1 MQFSS
6 PLPQLVLQ
14 AHDDVA
20 SQQLIQQGF
29 EWNWMGTQA
38 SFVILL
44 APILAAVAIFF
55 LGKKMWRG
63 GAALALA
70 GVGASFLASLW
81 LFYQFIILGNYGV
94 SDEQVKW
101 FSIGDYEFHFG
112 FLLDNLSIWLATVA
126 SLVSLLIIIFST
138 HYLHEEP
145 DSKLRRYYAVKSLF
159 VAGMLGTVLMDNY
172 LAMFVFWEVMGLC
185 SYLLIGYWYTKES
198 AARAA
203 KKAFLVTR
211 LGDIFLF
218 LGIVLLLITFKTL
231 SYRELFHHPDLAA
244 HKDILFWA
252 GLFIFGGAVGKSAQ
266 FPLDLWLPDAM
277 EGPTTVSA
285 LIHAATMVKAGV
297 FLVARS
303 FPLYVALGPGAGES
317 LFLII
322 GLIGGFTAIY
332 TATMALAALD
342 IKRVLAFSTLSQLGY
357 MFLAL
362 GAGGYLYLNGG
373 GGAGFTAAMLH
384 LMNHAFFKA
393 LLFLG
398 AGSVIL
404 GMHHHQDLRDMG
416 GLKSK
421 MPTTHATMLVASL
434 SIAGIIPLSGFWSKD
449 EVLATAFQAGSE
461 HGLFFLL
468 WVFGLL
474 TAALTAFYMFRM
486 MWLAFYGQARTES
499 AEHAHESP
507 SVMTIPLVILAVF
520 AAISGLW
527 LVVGTGF
534 ESVITYPYS
543 HDLGEHEAVA
553 SSEILMNILTD
564 PLTYLS
570 LALAVGG
577 IMFAR
582 ARYGA
587 GVPASEVAEPT
598 TGARGL
604 LYRRYYVTEAIYEPL
619 GNYLAYGTARVSAWF
634 DRAAIDGAVNGVATM
649 TDNAGARARRWQDG
663 RLTTYMA
670 SIAIGA
676 VVLLVFLREVVLR
689 IRW

>member
-1 MQFSS
+1 MTLDLLLQEHAATGASD
-6 PLPQLVLQ
+6 LV
-14 AHDDVA
+14 
-20 SQQLIQQGF
+20 QGF
-29 EWNWMGTQA
+29 DWANAELVAATLVVGLP
-38 SFVILL
+38 LL
-44 APILAAVAIFF
+44 AALVTF
-55 LGKKMWRG
+55 LVGKSMWRG
-63 GAALALA
+63 GAALPIAALV
-70 GVGASFLASLW
+70 GSLGASLFL
-81 LFYQFIILGNYGV
+81 FQRHILGGGEAV
-94 SDEQVKW
+94 DFSRPW
-101 FSIGDYEFHFG
+101 FTIGAYPFTVG
-112 FLLDNLSIWLATVA
+112 FLLDNLSVWLAT
-126 SLVSLLIIIFST
+126 LVSLLSLLIVVFST

-145 DSKLRRYYAVKSLF
+145 DAKLRRYYAVKALF

-172 LAMFVFWEVMGLC
+172 LLMFMFWEVMGLC
-185 SYLLIGYWYTKES
+185 SYLLIGYWYEKAS
-198 AARAA
+198 AASAA

-218 LGIVLLLITFKTL
+218 LGIVLLFTTFHTF
-231 SYRELFHHPDLAA
+231 SYRQLFHADLEA
-244 HKDILFWA
+244 HKATLFWA

-297 FLVARS
+297 YLVARS
-303 FPLYVALGPGAGES
+303 FPLLLVNHE
-317 LFLII
+317 LFLVVGIV
-322 GLIGGFTAIY
+322 GGVTALY

-362 GAGGYLYLNGG
+362 GAGGYLYGLGDHEAG
-373 GGAGFTAAMLH
+373 AAGFTAAMLH

-416 GLKSK
+416 GLRRK
-421 MPTTHATMLVASL
+421 MKTTHLTMLIGSL

-449 EVLATAFQAGSE
+449 EVLATAFHAGAE
-461 HGLFFLL
+461 HRAFFLM

-474 TAALTAFYMFRM
+474 TAFMTAFYMFRM
-486 MWLAFYGQARTES
+486 MWLAFYGKPRTEA

-507 SVMTIPLVILAVF
+507 AVMTVPLVVLAFF
-520 AAISGLW
+520 AAVSGLW
-527 LVVGTGF
+527 LVLGPGF
-534 ESVITYPYS
+534 ESVVTYPFS

-553 SSEILMNILTD
+553 GGEILTHILTD

-570 LALAVGG
+570 LGLAVAG
-577 IMFAR
+577 ILLAR
-582 ARYGA
+582 ARYGK
-587 GVPASEVAEPT
+587 GLPAAEAAEPT
-598 TGARGL
+598 TGVRGL
-604 LYRRYYVTEAIYEPL
+604 LYRRYYVTEGLYEPL
-619 GNYLAYGTARVSAWF
+619 GKYVAVGIAKLSNLF
-634 DRAAIDGAVNGVATM
+634 DRKAIDGAVNGIASAA
-649 TDNAGARARRWQDG
+649 DNAGARTRRWQDG

-670 SIAIGA
+670 SVA
-676 VVLLVFLREVVLR
+676 VGLALLLVLVREVVLR

>member
-1 MQFSS
+1 MAQAEHAPSDLITSFDFANMELIAAIAVVG
-6 PLPQLVLQ
+6 LP
-14 AHDDVA
+14 
-20 SQQLIQQGF
+20 
-29 EWNWMGTQA
+29 
-38 SFVILL
+38 LL
-44 APILAAVAIFF
+44 AALVTF
-55 LGKKMWRG
+55 LTGKTMWRG
-63 GAALALA
+63 GAMYTVVAL
-70 GVGASFLASLW
+70 VGSFVASLYLFW
-81 LFYQFIILGNYGV
+81 LHIINGAEVVDFNTA
-94 SDEQVKW
+94 W
-101 FSIGDYEFHFG
+101 FTIGHFPFTVG
-112 FLLDNLSIWLATVA
+112 FLLDNLSVWLAT
-126 SLVSLLIIIFST
+126 LVSLLSLLIVIFST

-145 DSKLRRYYAVKSLF
+145 DAKLRRYYAVKALF

-172 LAMFVFWEVMGLC
+172 LLMFMFWEIMGLC
-185 SYLLIGYWYTKES
+185 SYLLIGYWYEKES
-198 AARAA
+198 AAIAA
-203 KKAFLVTR
+203 KKAFMVTR

-218 LGIVLLLITFKTL
+218 LGIILLFTTFHTF
-231 SYRELFHHPDLAA
+231 SYRELFHADLAA
-244 HKDILFWA
+244 HKTTMFWA

-266 FPLDLWLPDAM
+266 WPLDIWLPDAM

-303 FPLYVALGPGAGES
+303 FPLLLVNEE
-317 LFLII
+317 LFVVI
-322 GLIGGFTAIY
+322 GVIGGITAIY
-332 TATMALAALD
+332 TASMALAALD

-362 GAGGYLYLNGG
+362 GAGGVLYLNTLDPATGVG
-373 GGAGFTAAMLH
+373 SGAGFTAAMLH

-416 GLKSK
+416 GLAKR
-421 MPTTHATMLVASL
+421 MPKTHVTMLIGSL

-449 EVLATAFQAGSE
+449 EVLATAFQAGSY
-461 HGLFFLL
+461 GSVFFLL
-468 WVFGLL
+468 WVFGLV
-474 TAALTAFYMFRM
+474 TAFMTAFYMFRM
-486 MWLAFYGQARTES
+486 MWLAFYGEARTEA

-507 SVMTIPLVILAVF
+507 SVMTVPLLVLAVF
-520 AAISGLW
+520 AAVSGLW
-527 LVVGTGF
+527 LVIGPGF

-543 HDLGEHEAVA
+543 HDLGEHEALTGG
-553 SSEILMNILTD
+553 EILVEILLN

-570 LALAVGG
+570 LALAVAG
-577 IMFAR
+577 ILLAR

-587 GVPASEVAEPT
+587 GVPASEQEVPT
-598 TGARGL
+598 TGFRSV

-619 GNYLAYGTARVSAWF
+619 GNVLAVGIAKLSAFF
-634 DRAAIDGAVNGVATM
+634 DRKAIDGAVNGVASVV
-649 TDNAGARARRWQDG
+649 DDAGARTRRWQDG

-676 VVLLVFLREVVLR
+676 AVLLVFLREIVLR